1 VDGYISGVTNPMFTT
16 MEGTWDLL
24 CVLDLPNKRGKVQTV
39 EEYKMEECMKSGKNY
54 TAPSPRPPEQTAH
67 EVLDLRFVTN
77 LLSGMCVFDCVL

>member
-1 VDGYISGVTNPMFTT
+1 
-16 MEGTWDLL
+16 
-24 CVLDLPNKRGKVQTV
+24 
-39 EEYKMEECMKSGKNY
+39 MEECMKSGKNY